1 MKKVFL
7 LLICIIF
14 LCSCS
19 KTENVTGSKP
29 EVLKATNLYLQTDKD
44 YVKEILK
51 NNNVGNVDV
60 FLNWV
65 DHFNIASNQ
74 KCGVNTT
81 WTSIN
86 DIKYDEIEC
95 ANKYEKEYQ
104 MSDGDCRITAFAL
117 IEKDLQMSKK
127 IQDEGTYL
135 MFDMDVIDNNK
146 DYKLV
151 KNKRDDFVTLF
162 NEINISNVGD
172 KELQNVFSN
181 KWKEYG
187 IKINNEKVSLISL
200 VIEDPDSKVLF
211 VGHTGVLIHLEDK
224 IMFIEKI
231 AFEQPYQISVIKNK
245 EELISLF
252 KNRTSY
258 FGDESAKGP
267 FIYENDRLLYEYN

>member
-95 ANKYEKEYQ
+95 ANKYEKKYQ

-187 IKINNEKVSLISL
+187 IKINNEKVSLISR

-231 AFEQPYQISVIKNK
+231 AFEQPYQITLLNNMN
-245 EELISLF
+245 ELFDMFS
-252 KNRTSY
+252 KRNEY
-258 FGDESAKGP
+258 FGVEKENGP
-267 FIYENDRLLYEYN
+267 FVYENDKLVHTY

>member
-44 YVKEILK
+44 YVKELLK

-95 ANKYEKEYQ
+95 ANKYEKKYQ

-231 AFEQPYQISVIKNK
+231 AFEQPYQITLLNNMNELFDMFSKRK
-245 EELISLF
+245 E
-252 KNRTSY
+252 Y
-258 FGDESAKGP
+258 FGGEKENGP
-267 FIYENDRLLYEYN
+267 FVYENDKLVHTY

>member
-95 ANKYEKEYQ
+95 ANKYEKKYQ

-231 AFEQPYQISVIKNK
+231 AFEQPYQITLLNNMNELFDMFSKRK
-245 EELISLF
+245 E
-252 KNRTSY
+252 Y
-258 FGDESAKGP
+258 FGGKKENGP
-267 FIYENDRLLYEYN
+267 FVYENDKLVHTY

>member
-60 FLNWV
+60 FLNWA

-95 ANKYEKEYQ
+95 ANKYEKKYQ

-231 AFEQPYQISVIKNK
+231 AFEQPYQITLLNNMNELFDMFSKRK
-245 EELISLF
+245 E
-252 KNRTSY
+252 Y
-258 FGDESAKGP
+258 FGGEKENGP
-267 FIYENDRLLYEYN
+267 FVYENDKLVHTY

>member
-95 ANKYEKEYQ
+95 ANKYEKKYQ

-231 AFEQPYQISVIKNK
+231 AFEQPYQITLLNNMNELFDMFSIRK
-245 EELISLF
+245 E
-252 KNRTSY
+252 Y
-258 FGDESAKGP
+258 FGGETENGP
-267 FIYENDRLLYEYN
+267 FVYENDKLVHTY

>member
-1 MKKVFL
+1 
-7 LLICIIF
+7 
-14 LCSCS
+14 
-19 KTENVTGSKP
+19 
-29 EVLKATNLYLQTDKD
+29 
-44 YVKEILK
+44 
-51 NNNVGNVDV
+51 
-60 FLNWV
+60 
-65 DHFNIASNQ
+65 
-74 KCGVNTT
+74 
-81 WTSIN
+81 
-86 DIKYDEIEC
+86 
-95 ANKYEKEYQ
+95 

-172 KELQNVFSN
+172 KELQNAFSN

-231 AFEQPYQISVIKNK
+231 AFEQPYQITLLNNMNELFDMFSKRK
-245 EELISLF
+245 E
-252 KNRTSY
+252 Y
-258 FGDESAKGP
+258 FGGEKENGP
-267 FIYENDRLLYEYN
+267 FVYENDKLVHTY

>member
-1 MKKVFL
+1 
-7 LLICIIF
+7 
-14 LCSCS
+14 
-19 KTENVTGSKP
+19 
-29 EVLKATNLYLQTDKD
+29 
-44 YVKEILK
+44 
-51 NNNVGNVDV
+51 
-60 FLNWV
+60 
-65 DHFNIASNQ
+65 
-74 KCGVNTT
+74 
-81 WTSIN
+81 
-86 DIKYDEIEC
+86 
-95 ANKYEKEYQ
+95 
-104 MSDGDCRITAFAL
+104 
-117 IEKDLQMSKK
+117 MSKK

-231 AFEQPYQISVIKNK
+231 AFEQPYQITLLNNMNELFDMFSKRK
-245 EELISLF
+245 E
-252 KNRTSY
+252 Y
-258 FGDESAKGP
+258 FGGEKENGP
-267 FIYENDRLLYEYN
+267 FVYENDKLVHTY

>member
-95 ANKYEKEYQ
+95 ANKYEKKYQ

-224 IMFIEKI
+224 IMFIEKMP
-231 AFEQPYQISVIKNK
+231 FEQPYQITLLNNMNELFDMFSKRK
-245 EELISLF
+245 E
-252 KNRTSY
+252 Y
-258 FGDESAKGP
+258 FGGEKENGP
-267 FIYENDRLLYEYN
+267 FVYENDKLVHTY